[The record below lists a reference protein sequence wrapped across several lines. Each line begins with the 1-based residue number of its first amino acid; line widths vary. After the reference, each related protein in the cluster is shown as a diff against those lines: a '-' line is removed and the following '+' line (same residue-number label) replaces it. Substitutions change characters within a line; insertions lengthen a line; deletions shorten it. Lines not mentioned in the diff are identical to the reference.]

1 MFIKLLTTT
10 AMTLWLATA
19 ALSQTTGGTNLP
31 GVTVPDAATTTTG
44 SAITATPDP
53 AAGAEAA
60 VGSRAA
66 SSNCGADTSMQSTG
80 STGAEIGTTV
90 VGIGSANADAC

>member
-10 AMTLWLATA
+10 AMTLGLATA

-31 GVTVPDAATTTTG
+31 GVTVPDAATTTG
-44 SAITATPDP
+44 SAVTATQDP

-60 VGSRAA
+60 IGSRAA

-80 STGAEIGTTV
+80 STGAEIGTTI
-90 VGIGSANADAC
+90 VGTGSANADAC